1 MQQTKNGWNG
11 PPRDHVCTMKKKK
24 KGTNKNVQCKLFSKI
39 VLPLFSLS
47 EMYSK
52 KMQDIWTG
60 LLFLVQFYRQ
70 VYFTYCSSLVGLQA
84 LWRYICAC
92 ICMWQRVCVC
102 VSGKTFAL
110 KLETALWIISEARHV
125 HPENLKMHQASQKK
139 GSGVCW
145 HEQYKRKVFTGTVGC
160 VDVYRNSL
168 WKGNCLHEYLG
179 RKRLQNK

>member
-1 MQQTKNGWNG
+1 MVEMDHPQKSCLYNEEEKRDKQKCSVQT
-11 PPRDHVCTMKKKK
+11 V
-24 KGTNKNVQCKLFSKI
+24 SKI

-47 EMYSK
+47 EMYPK

-60 LLFLVQFYRQ
+60 LLFLVQF
-70 VYFTYCSSLVGLQA
+70 LLLQA
-84 LWRYICAC
+84 GIFYILLQFGWLTGSVK
-92 ICMWQRVCVC
+92 IYLCMHMYVRERVCVC
-102 VSGKTFAL
+102 VSGKTFTL
-110 KLETALWIISEARHV
+110 KLETALWIISEARHI

-145 HEQYKRKVFTGTVGC
+145 HEQYKGKVFTGTVWG
-160 VDVYRNSL
+160 VDAYRNSL

>member
-1 MQQTKNGWNG
+1 M
-11 PPRDHVCTMKKKK
+11 KKK
-24 KGTNKNVQCKLFSKI
+24 KGTNKNVRCKLFRK
-39 VLPLFSLS
+39 LS
-47 EMYSK
+47 Y
-52 KMQDIWTG
+52 
-60 LLFLVQFYRQ
+60 LCFLFLRCIQRKCKIFELVYCFWFSFYFYRQ

-92 ICMWQRVCVC
+92 ICMWERGCVC
-102 VSGKTFAL
+102 VSGKTFTL
-110 KLETALWIISEARHV
+110 KLETALWIISEARHI

-145 HEQYKRKVFTGTVGC
+145 HEQYKGKVFTGTVWG
-160 VDVYRNSL
+160 VDAYRNSL